1 MRKKSPFSPFPFQKG
16 NLLVILEMSEQY
28 VTAMQW
34 LRKKKNLDFVL
45 PMGTESNLLRPES
58 STWEMNNQLKLN

>member
-1 MRKKSPFSPFPFQKG
+1 MT
-16 NLLVILEMSEQY
+16 EE
-28 VTAMQW
+28 
-34 LRKKKNLDFVL
+34 KKNLDFVL